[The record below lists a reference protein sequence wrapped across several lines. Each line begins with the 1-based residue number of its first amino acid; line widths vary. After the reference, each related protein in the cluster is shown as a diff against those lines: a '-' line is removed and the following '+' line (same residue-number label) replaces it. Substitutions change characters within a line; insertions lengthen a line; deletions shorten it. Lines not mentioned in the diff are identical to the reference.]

1 MWHNGGMSAPQH
13 PQQPQ
18 YPQNPQQPPPA
29 KKGTPIWVWLL
40 VGFFGLALMVVAA
53 AGMFMYWA
61 ASKVKEVGANPGTAI
76 VKMIAAA
83 NPDIDVIDSDEKA
96 GKITVRDKKT
106 GKVVTI
112 DMDSVKDGKISIETD
127 EGKAVFGGAASVK
140 APDWVFIPPG
150 ATVQG
155 GFTSTNQGRAA
166 GSIVVQSKESVTAL
180 KAMFEEKYKSAG
192 YDSELSVATSGSDE
206 GAHLQ
211 FQHKDRKRNV
221 IVSLGKSPEGSM
233 ANIAYSE
240 EP

>member
-1 MWHNGGMSAPQH
+1 MW
-13 PQQPQ
+13 
-18 YPQNPQQPPPA
+18 
-29 KKGTPIWVWLL
+29 
-40 VGFFGLALMVVAA
+40 
-53 AGMFMYWA
+53 WA
-61 ASKVKEVGANPGTAI
+61 ANKVKEAGANPGAAI

-83 NPDIDVIDSDEKA
+83 NPDIDVIDSDDKA

-127 EGKAVFGGAASVK
+127 EGKAVFGGAGSVK
-140 APDWVFIPPG
+140 APDWVLIPPG

-155 GFTSTNQGRAA
+155 GFSTTSEGRAA
-166 GSIVVQSKESVTAL
+166 GSVVFQSKESVAAL
-180 KAMFEEKYKSAG
+180 KAMFEEKYKAAG
-192 YDSELSVATSGSDE
+192 FESETSIATSGGGEE

-211 FQHKDRKRNV
+211 FQNKARKRNV
-221 IVSLGKSPEGSM
+221 IVSIGKSPEGST